1 MKKLIILFFYL
12 SPLVLMAQ
20 VDRTHA
26 PKPSIAPQVKIAK
39 PVTFTLANGLKV
51 YVVENHKLPKVTAN
65 LTFDILP
72 FAEKDKAGMSDM
84 MGSLVRRGTATMEKA
99 QLDEAIDF
107 LGARVSTSASGVSAF
122 SLKKNFPKA
131 MSLMADIV
139 LKPSFPAKEFDKIRN
154 QELAGLAQEK
164 NDPSAISRNVVHV
177 LNYGKDHPYGELTT
191 EQTVKNVTIDDIK
204 NYYNTYWKP
213 NIAYLVFVGDISA
226 AEARKLAEQYFG
238 SWKKGV
244 VPQAKY
250 ALPKQPAKTNIA
262 IVDRPSSVQS
272 IITISTPV
280 ELNFGA
286 PDVIPAS
293 VMSNILGGG
302 IAGGRL
308 FDNLREKH
316 AFTYGASSS
325 LNPDRII
332 GSFTASAS
340 VRNEKTDSAV
350 AEFLNEFKRIRTE
363 AVVDTEVTGMKNFL
377 SGRFAR
383 SLEDPA
389 TIARF
394 ALNIARYNLP
404 ADYYENYLK
413 NMALV
418 TPPQVQQMAN
428 KYILPGNVN
437 IVIVGNA
444 KEISKGL
451 DKYGEV
457 KYFDVYGNEIEAP
470 TVKKVDAAVSAQSI
484 LEKASAAVGAPQ
496 AIASIKDIELNGEAS
511 IMGNAIAISE
521 KHIIPSAFSLTA
533 TMSGMEV
540 QKQTLKDGKYTIAQQ
555 GRTKEA
561 DEKDKEEMNEKAA
574 FFGDAYLL
582 KQTGNKYEVTGI
594 EKVDGKDAYVLHVKT
609 AAGREFT
616 NYYDVATGL
625 QVKSSSV
632 RDAGPM
638 GQITIQTFLSDY
650 KAFNGVQIPTHVVVD
665 LGQFKQDITF
675 KDIKVNSGLKAEDIK

>member
-1 MKKLIILFFYL
+1 MKKSIILFL
-12 SPLVLMAQ
+12 SLLPVALMAQ

-26 PKPSIAPQVKIAK
+26 PKPTTAPQVKIAK
-39 PVTFTLANGLKV
+39 PETFTLSNGLKV

-107 LGARVSTSASGVSAF
+107 LGARVSTSATGVNAS

-131 MSLMADIV
+131 MALMADVV
-139 LKPSFPAKEFDKIRN
+139 LRPSFPAKEFDKIRN

-164 NDPSAISRNVVHV
+164 NDPSAISRNVVHA
-177 LNYGKDHPYGELTT
+177 LNYGKDHPYGETTT

-213 NIAYLVFVGDISA
+213 NIGYLVFVGDINT
-226 AEARKLAEQYFG
+226 AEARKIAEQYFG
-238 SWKKGV
+238 TWKRGD

-250 ALPKQPAKTNIA
+250 PLPKQPAKTNIA

-280 ELNFGA
+280 ELSFGG

-363 AVVDTEVTGMKNFL
+363 AVGDTEVTGMKNFL

-428 KYILPGNVN
+428 KYVKPGNVN

-451 DKYGEV
+451 DKYGDV
-457 KYFDVYGNEIEAP
+457 KYFDVYGNEIAAP
-470 TVKKVDAAVSAQSI
+470 TAKKVDAAVTPQSI
-484 LEKASAAVGAPQ
+484 LEKATAAVGTPQ
-496 AIASIKDIELNGEAS
+496 AISAIKDIELSGQAS
-511 IMGNAIAISE
+511 IMGNAITINE
-521 KHIIPSAFSLTA
+521 KHIIPSGFSLTA
-533 TMSGMEV
+533 NMSGMEV

-574 FFGDAYLL
+574 FFSEAYLL
-582 KQTGNKYEVTGI
+582 KQAVNKYDVTGI
-594 EKVDGKDAYVLHVKT
+594 EKVDEKDAYAVHIKT
-609 AAGREFT
+609 AAGRDFT

-625 QVKSSSV
+625 KVKTSSV

-638 GQITIQTFLSDY
+638 GQITIQTSFSDY
-650 KAFNGVQIPTHVVVD
+650 KPFNGVQIPTHVVVD

-675 KDIKVNSGLKAEDIK
+675 KDVKVNSGLKADDIK

>member
-1 MKKLIILFFYL
+1 MKKLIILFFSL

-26 PKPSIAPQVKIAK
+26 PKPTTAPQVKIAK

-107 LGARVSTSASGVSAF
+107 LGARVSTSATGVNTF

-131 MSLMADIV
+131 MSLMADVV

-213 NIAYLVFVGDISA
+213 NIAYLVFVGDINA

-238 SWKKGV
+238 NWKKGV

-250 ALPKQPAKTNIA
+250 PLPKQPAKTNIA

-286 PDVIPAS
+286 PDVIPSS

-457 KYFDVYGNEIEAP
+457 KYFDVYGNQIEAP
-470 TVKKVDAAVSAQSI
+470 TVKKVGAAVSAQSI
-484 LEKASAAVGAPQ
+484 LEKASAAVGTPQ

-540 QKQTLKDGKYTIAQQ
+540 QKQTLKDGKYTIVQQ

-561 DEKDKEEMNEKAA
+561 DEKDKEEMNEKGA

-582 KQTGNKYEVTGI
+582 KQAGNKYDVTGI
-594 EKVDGKDAYVLHVKT
+594 EKVDGKDAYALHIKT
-609 AAGREFT
+609 AAGRDFT
-616 NYYDVATGL
+616 NFYDVTTGL
-625 QVKSSSV
+625 KVKSSSV

-675 KDIKVNSGLKAEDIK
+675 KDIKVNSGLKADDIK